1 MNINT
6 DFVQPGSTD
15 TFDLG
20 ELLDFFKA
28 LADPSRLRIV
38 GLLAQAPRT
47 VEELAAALG
56 LTSGT
61 TSHHLRRLAEA
72 GLVAARAEG
81 YYRTYSLCDE
91 ALQEKAARL
100 LGPQALPRL
109 AGDAELEAWERKVL
123 ETFCD
128 AEGRITAFPA
138 QQKKQ
143 LVLLR
148 RVLEAFEPGVR
159 YGEKE
164 LNEILRGFH
173 EDTARLRRALVD
185 HGFMAR
191 KGGGGAYWRV

>member
-1 MNINT
+1 MNIET
-6 DFVQPGSTD
+6 DSRTSASAQ
-15 TFDLG
+15 TFDPD
-20 ELLDFFKA
+20 ELLEFFKA
-28 LADPSRLRIV
+28 LADPSRLRLV
-38 GLLAQAPRT
+38 GLLAQAPQT

-56 LTSGT
+56 LSTGT

-72 GLVAARAEG
+72 GLVEARAEG
-81 YYRTYSLCDE
+81 YYRTYSLRDQ

-109 AGDAELEAWERKVL
+109 AGDADLEAWEHKVVQ
-123 ETFCD
+123 TFCD
-128 AEGRITAFPA
+128 PEGRILAFPA

-148 RVLEAFEPGVR
+148 HVLAAFEPGVR
-159 YGEKE
+159 YAEPD

-173 EDTARLRRALVD
+173 EDTARLRRALVE

-191 KGGGGAYWRV
+191 EGGGGAYWRT

>member
-1 MNINT
+1 MDVKT
-6 DFVQPGSTD
+6 DPASLTAAEPFE
-15 TFDLG
+15 LG

-38 GLLAQAPRT
+38 GLLARTPQT
-47 VEELAAALG
+47 VEQLAAALG
-56 LTSGT
+56 LSKGT

-72 GLVAARAEG
+72 GLVEARAEG
-81 YYRTYSLCDE
+81 YYRTYSLRDE

-100 LGPQALPRL
+100 LGAQTLPRL
-109 AGDAELEAWERKVL
+109 AEDADLEAWERKVL

-148 RVLEAFEPGVR
+148 HVLEAFQPGVR
-159 YGEKE
+159 YDEREVNG
-164 LNEILRGFH
+164 ILRRFN

-185 HGFMAR
+185 HGLMAR
-191 KGGGGAYWRV
+191 EGGGGAYWRA